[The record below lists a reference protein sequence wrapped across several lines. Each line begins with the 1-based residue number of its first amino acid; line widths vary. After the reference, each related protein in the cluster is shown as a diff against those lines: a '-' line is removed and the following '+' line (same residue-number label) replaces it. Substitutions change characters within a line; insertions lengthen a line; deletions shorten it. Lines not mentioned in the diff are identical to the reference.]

1 MKYNSVEN
9 AERFITEQIE
19 WCRVNG
25 YKDFTIWSN
34 GKELQACTDTMKGK
48 QPFVEAIRNKELQ
61 EKGFWKAIIYRN
73 GYRVEF

>member
-19 WCRVNG
+19 WCKING
-25 YKDFTIWSN
+25 YKNFIIWSN
-34 GKELQACTDTMKGK
+34 GKELAATLVTKDIANIFSRC
-48 QPFVEAIRNKELQ
+48 ELE
-61 EKGFWKAIIYRN
+61 EKGFWKAIIFEN